1 MIEQFLV
8 RWTQKVD
15 IAVCDDNLSD
25 REIIRQQL
33 SIYFSDRFIEYN
45 IDSYEN
51 GVNLIYS
58 IEDGEYYDIIFLD
71 MYMDKL
77 NGIQVA
83 EKLRNMNYKGKIIFL
98 TVTSKYAVESYDV
111 EASGYLVKPHDID
124 KISMVLDRVLS
135 NYENVHTY
143 QIKKR
148 NSVIQVLYSEIE
160 YIESSNSKCIL
171 HRTDGNEYTIYK
183 KLNDIEE
190 EINHRAFLRC
200 HQSYLVNMNKIES
213 VENDFTMK
221 SGDVVPIRT
230 RNLNEIKKEYYNFSI
245 RNERIKSMEA
255 LFVGLGVAL
264 LLSLVATVF
273 YLVEIARNKNAE
285 YLKGQIEISR
295 LDNEIL
301 ELQKEERKAM
311 LANSQVVNISEDSV
325 IINSVTPQ
333 KDFEEELHALD
344 ATKKGYYDAILT
356 YALKYPKVEASVRKY
371 YQTISYGP
379 RKTICRIQIKGGDV
393 IVKVSLGKLKI
404 KKGMEPLKLK
414 TIKIVVK
421 DDASLEEAKKQIELG
436 YYKQSGAMT
445 VGVKEGVAA

>member
-1 MIEQFLV
+1 
-8 RWTQKVD
+8 
-15 IAVCDDNLSD
+15 
-25 REIIRQQL
+25 
-33 SIYFSDRFIEYN
+33 
-45 IDSYEN
+45 
-51 GVNLIYS
+51 
-58 IEDGEYYDIIFLD
+58 
-71 MYMDKL
+71 
-77 NGIQVA
+77 
-83 EKLRNMNYKGKIIFL
+83 
-98 TVTSKYAVESYDV
+98 
-111 EASGYLVKPHDID
+111 
-124 KISMVLDRVLS
+124 
-135 NYENVHTY
+135 
-143 QIKKR
+143 
-148 NSVIQVLYSEIE
+148 
-160 YIESSNSKCIL
+160 
-171 HRTDGNEYTIYK
+171 
-183 KLNDIEE
+183 
-190 EINHRAFLRC
+190 
-200 HQSYLVNMNKIES
+200 
-213 VENDFTMK
+213 
-221 SGDVVPIRT
+221 
-230 RNLNEIKKEYYNFSI
+230 
-245 RNERIKSMEA
+245 MEA

-311 LANSQVVNISEDSV
+311 FANSQVVNISEDSV

>member
-1 MIEQFLV
+1 
-8 RWTQKVD
+8 
-15 IAVCDDNLSD
+15 
-25 REIIRQQL
+25 
-33 SIYFSDRFIEYN
+33 
-45 IDSYEN
+45 
-51 GVNLIYS
+51 
-58 IEDGEYYDIIFLD
+58 
-71 MYMDKL
+71 
-77 NGIQVA
+77 
-83 EKLRNMNYKGKIIFL
+83 
-98 TVTSKYAVESYDV
+98 
-111 EASGYLVKPHDID
+111 
-124 KISMVLDRVLS
+124 
-135 NYENVHTY
+135 
-143 QIKKR
+143 
-148 NSVIQVLYSEIE
+148 
-160 YIESSNSKCIL
+160 
-171 HRTDGNEYTIYK
+171 
-183 KLNDIEE
+183 
-190 EINHRAFLRC
+190 
-200 HQSYLVNMNKIES
+200 
-213 VENDFTMK
+213 
-221 SGDVVPIRT
+221 
-230 RNLNEIKKEYYNFSI
+230 
-245 RNERIKSMEA
+245 MEA

>member
-1 MIEQFLV
+1 
-8 RWTQKVD
+8 
-15 IAVCDDNLSD
+15 
-25 REIIRQQL
+25 
-33 SIYFSDRFIEYN
+33 
-45 IDSYEN
+45 
-51 GVNLIYS
+51 
-58 IEDGEYYDIIFLD
+58 
-71 MYMDKL
+71 
-77 NGIQVA
+77 
-83 EKLRNMNYKGKIIFL
+83 
-98 TVTSKYAVESYDV
+98 
-111 EASGYLVKPHDID
+111 
-124 KISMVLDRVLS
+124 
-135 NYENVHTY
+135 
-143 QIKKR
+143 
-148 NSVIQVLYSEIE
+148 
-160 YIESSNSKCIL
+160 
-171 HRTDGNEYTIYK
+171 
-183 KLNDIEE
+183 
-190 EINHRAFLRC
+190 
-200 HQSYLVNMNKIES
+200 
-213 VENDFTMK
+213 
-221 SGDVVPIRT
+221 
-230 RNLNEIKKEYYNFSI
+230 
-245 RNERIKSMEA
+245 MEA

-445 VGVKEGVAA
+445 VGVKEGVVA

>member
-1 MIEQFLV
+1 
-8 RWTQKVD
+8 
-15 IAVCDDNLSD
+15 
-25 REIIRQQL
+25 
-33 SIYFSDRFIEYN
+33 
-45 IDSYEN
+45 
-51 GVNLIYS
+51 
-58 IEDGEYYDIIFLD
+58 
-71 MYMDKL
+71 
-77 NGIQVA
+77 
-83 EKLRNMNYKGKIIFL
+83 
-98 TVTSKYAVESYDV
+98 
-111 EASGYLVKPHDID
+111 
-124 KISMVLDRVLS
+124 
-135 NYENVHTY
+135 
-143 QIKKR
+143 
-148 NSVIQVLYSEIE
+148 
-160 YIESSNSKCIL
+160 
-171 HRTDGNEYTIYK
+171 
-183 KLNDIEE
+183 
-190 EINHRAFLRC
+190 
-200 HQSYLVNMNKIES
+200 
-213 VENDFTMK
+213 
-221 SGDVVPIRT
+221 
-230 RNLNEIKKEYYNFSI
+230 
-245 RNERIKSMEA
+245 MEA

-344 ATKKGYYDAILT
+344 ATKQGYYDAILT

>member
-1 MIEQFLV
+1 
-8 RWTQKVD
+8 
-15 IAVCDDNLSD
+15 
-25 REIIRQQL
+25 
-33 SIYFSDRFIEYN
+33 
-45 IDSYEN
+45 
-51 GVNLIYS
+51 
-58 IEDGEYYDIIFLD
+58 
-71 MYMDKL
+71 
-77 NGIQVA
+77 
-83 EKLRNMNYKGKIIFL
+83 
-98 TVTSKYAVESYDV
+98 
-111 EASGYLVKPHDID
+111 
-124 KISMVLDRVLS
+124 
-135 NYENVHTY
+135 
-143 QIKKR
+143 
-148 NSVIQVLYSEIE
+148 
-160 YIESSNSKCIL
+160 
-171 HRTDGNEYTIYK
+171 
-183 KLNDIEE
+183 
-190 EINHRAFLRC
+190 
-200 HQSYLVNMNKIES
+200 
-213 VENDFTMK
+213 
-221 SGDVVPIRT
+221 
-230 RNLNEIKKEYYNFSI
+230 
-245 RNERIKSMEA
+245 MEA

-264 LLSLVATVF
+264 LLSLVAIVF

>member
-1 MIEQFLV
+1 
-8 RWTQKVD
+8 
-15 IAVCDDNLSD
+15 
-25 REIIRQQL
+25 
-33 SIYFSDRFIEYN
+33 
-45 IDSYEN
+45 
-51 GVNLIYS
+51 
-58 IEDGEYYDIIFLD
+58 
-71 MYMDKL
+71 
-77 NGIQVA
+77 
-83 EKLRNMNYKGKIIFL
+83 
-98 TVTSKYAVESYDV
+98 
-111 EASGYLVKPHDID
+111 
-124 KISMVLDRVLS
+124 
-135 NYENVHTY
+135 
-143 QIKKR
+143 
-148 NSVIQVLYSEIE
+148 
-160 YIESSNSKCIL
+160 
-171 HRTDGNEYTIYK
+171 
-183 KLNDIEE
+183 
-190 EINHRAFLRC
+190 
-200 HQSYLVNMNKIES
+200 
-213 VENDFTMK
+213 
-221 SGDVVPIRT
+221 
-230 RNLNEIKKEYYNFSI
+230 
-245 RNERIKSMEA
+245 MEA

-264 LLSLVATVF
+264 LLSLVDTVF

-356 YALKYPKVEASVRKY
+356 YSLKYPKVEASVRKY

>member
-1 MIEQFLV
+1 
-8 RWTQKVD
+8 
-15 IAVCDDNLSD
+15 
-25 REIIRQQL
+25 
-33 SIYFSDRFIEYN
+33 
-45 IDSYEN
+45 
-51 GVNLIYS
+51 
-58 IEDGEYYDIIFLD
+58 
-71 MYMDKL
+71 
-77 NGIQVA
+77 
-83 EKLRNMNYKGKIIFL
+83 
-98 TVTSKYAVESYDV
+98 
-111 EASGYLVKPHDID
+111 
-124 KISMVLDRVLS
+124 
-135 NYENVHTY
+135 
-143 QIKKR
+143 
-148 NSVIQVLYSEIE
+148 
-160 YIESSNSKCIL
+160 
-171 HRTDGNEYTIYK
+171 
-183 KLNDIEE
+183 
-190 EINHRAFLRC
+190 
-200 HQSYLVNMNKIES
+200 
-213 VENDFTMK
+213 
-221 SGDVVPIRT
+221 
-230 RNLNEIKKEYYNFSI
+230 
-245 RNERIKSMEA
+245 MEA

-325 IINSVTPQ
+325 IINSVTHQ

>member
-1 MIEQFLV
+1 
-8 RWTQKVD
+8 
-15 IAVCDDNLSD
+15 
-25 REIIRQQL
+25 
-33 SIYFSDRFIEYN
+33 
-45 IDSYEN
+45 
-51 GVNLIYS
+51 
-58 IEDGEYYDIIFLD
+58 
-71 MYMDKL
+71 
-77 NGIQVA
+77 
-83 EKLRNMNYKGKIIFL
+83 
-98 TVTSKYAVESYDV
+98 
-111 EASGYLVKPHDID
+111 
-124 KISMVLDRVLS
+124 
-135 NYENVHTY
+135 
-143 QIKKR
+143 
-148 NSVIQVLYSEIE
+148 
-160 YIESSNSKCIL
+160 
-171 HRTDGNEYTIYK
+171 
-183 KLNDIEE
+183 
-190 EINHRAFLRC
+190 
-200 HQSYLVNMNKIES
+200 
-213 VENDFTMK
+213 
-221 SGDVVPIRT
+221 
-230 RNLNEIKKEYYNFSI
+230 
-245 RNERIKSMEA
+245 MEA

-356 YALKYPKVEASVRKY
+356 YALKYTKVEASVRKY

>member
-1 MIEQFLV
+1 
-8 RWTQKVD
+8 
-15 IAVCDDNLSD
+15 
-25 REIIRQQL
+25 
-33 SIYFSDRFIEYN
+33 
-45 IDSYEN
+45 
-51 GVNLIYS
+51 
-58 IEDGEYYDIIFLD
+58 
-71 MYMDKL
+71 
-77 NGIQVA
+77 
-83 EKLRNMNYKGKIIFL
+83 
-98 TVTSKYAVESYDV
+98 
-111 EASGYLVKPHDID
+111 
-124 KISMVLDRVLS
+124 
-135 NYENVHTY
+135 
-143 QIKKR
+143 
-148 NSVIQVLYSEIE
+148 
-160 YIESSNSKCIL
+160 
-171 HRTDGNEYTIYK
+171 
-183 KLNDIEE
+183 
-190 EINHRAFLRC
+190 
-200 HQSYLVNMNKIES
+200 
-213 VENDFTMK
+213 
-221 SGDVVPIRT
+221 
-230 RNLNEIKKEYYNFSI
+230 
-245 RNERIKSMEA
+245 MEA

-311 LANSQVVNISEDSV
+311 FANSQVVNISEDSV

-393 IVKVSLGKLKI
+393 IAKVSLGKLKI

>member
-1 MIEQFLV
+1 
-8 RWTQKVD
+8 
-15 IAVCDDNLSD
+15 
-25 REIIRQQL
+25 
-33 SIYFSDRFIEYN
+33 
-45 IDSYEN
+45 
-51 GVNLIYS
+51 
-58 IEDGEYYDIIFLD
+58 
-71 MYMDKL
+71 
-77 NGIQVA
+77 
-83 EKLRNMNYKGKIIFL
+83 
-98 TVTSKYAVESYDV
+98 
-111 EASGYLVKPHDID
+111 
-124 KISMVLDRVLS
+124 
-135 NYENVHTY
+135 
-143 QIKKR
+143 
-148 NSVIQVLYSEIE
+148 
-160 YIESSNSKCIL
+160 
-171 HRTDGNEYTIYK
+171 
-183 KLNDIEE
+183 
-190 EINHRAFLRC
+190 
-200 HQSYLVNMNKIES
+200 
-213 VENDFTMK
+213 
-221 SGDVVPIRT
+221 
-230 RNLNEIKKEYYNFSI
+230 
-245 RNERIKSMEA
+245 MEA

-344 ATKKGYYDAILT
+344 ATKKGYYVAILT

>member
-1 MIEQFLV
+1 
-8 RWTQKVD
+8 
-15 IAVCDDNLSD
+15 
-25 REIIRQQL
+25 
-33 SIYFSDRFIEYN
+33 
-45 IDSYEN
+45 
-51 GVNLIYS
+51 
-58 IEDGEYYDIIFLD
+58 
-71 MYMDKL
+71 
-77 NGIQVA
+77 
-83 EKLRNMNYKGKIIFL
+83 
-98 TVTSKYAVESYDV
+98 
-111 EASGYLVKPHDID
+111 
-124 KISMVLDRVLS
+124 
-135 NYENVHTY
+135 
-143 QIKKR
+143 
-148 NSVIQVLYSEIE
+148 
-160 YIESSNSKCIL
+160 
-171 HRTDGNEYTIYK
+171 
-183 KLNDIEE
+183 
-190 EINHRAFLRC
+190 
-200 HQSYLVNMNKIES
+200 
-213 VENDFTMK
+213 
-221 SGDVVPIRT
+221 
-230 RNLNEIKKEYYNFSI
+230 
-245 RNERIKSMEA
+245 MEA

-285 YLKGQIEISR
+285 YLEGQIEISR

>member
-1 MIEQFLV
+1 
-8 RWTQKVD
+8 
-15 IAVCDDNLSD
+15 
-25 REIIRQQL
+25 
-33 SIYFSDRFIEYN
+33 
-45 IDSYEN
+45 
-51 GVNLIYS
+51 
-58 IEDGEYYDIIFLD
+58 
-71 MYMDKL
+71 
-77 NGIQVA
+77 
-83 EKLRNMNYKGKIIFL
+83 
-98 TVTSKYAVESYDV
+98 
-111 EASGYLVKPHDID
+111 
-124 KISMVLDRVLS
+124 
-135 NYENVHTY
+135 
-143 QIKKR
+143 
-148 NSVIQVLYSEIE
+148 
-160 YIESSNSKCIL
+160 
-171 HRTDGNEYTIYK
+171 
-183 KLNDIEE
+183 
-190 EINHRAFLRC
+190 
-200 HQSYLVNMNKIES
+200 
-213 VENDFTMK
+213 
-221 SGDVVPIRT
+221 
-230 RNLNEIKKEYYNFSI
+230 
-245 RNERIKSMEA
+245 MEA

-356 YALKYPKVEASVRKY
+356 YALKYPKVEAGVRKY

>member
-1 MIEQFLV
+1 
-8 RWTQKVD
+8 
-15 IAVCDDNLSD
+15 
-25 REIIRQQL
+25 
-33 SIYFSDRFIEYN
+33 
-45 IDSYEN
+45 
-51 GVNLIYS
+51 
-58 IEDGEYYDIIFLD
+58 
-71 MYMDKL
+71 
-77 NGIQVA
+77 
-83 EKLRNMNYKGKIIFL
+83 
-98 TVTSKYAVESYDV
+98 
-111 EASGYLVKPHDID
+111 
-124 KISMVLDRVLS
+124 
-135 NYENVHTY
+135 
-143 QIKKR
+143 
-148 NSVIQVLYSEIE
+148 
-160 YIESSNSKCIL
+160 
-171 HRTDGNEYTIYK
+171 
-183 KLNDIEE
+183 
-190 EINHRAFLRC
+190 
-200 HQSYLVNMNKIES
+200 
-213 VENDFTMK
+213 
-221 SGDVVPIRT
+221 
-230 RNLNEIKKEYYNFSI
+230 
-245 RNERIKSMEA
+245 MEA

-264 LLSLVATVF
+264 LLSLVATAF

>member
-1 MIEQFLV
+1 
-8 RWTQKVD
+8 
-15 IAVCDDNLSD
+15 
-25 REIIRQQL
+25 
-33 SIYFSDRFIEYN
+33 
-45 IDSYEN
+45 
-51 GVNLIYS
+51 
-58 IEDGEYYDIIFLD
+58 
-71 MYMDKL
+71 
-77 NGIQVA
+77 
-83 EKLRNMNYKGKIIFL
+83 
-98 TVTSKYAVESYDV
+98 
-111 EASGYLVKPHDID
+111 
-124 KISMVLDRVLS
+124 
-135 NYENVHTY
+135 
-143 QIKKR
+143 
-148 NSVIQVLYSEIE
+148 
-160 YIESSNSKCIL
+160 
-171 HRTDGNEYTIYK
+171 
-183 KLNDIEE
+183 
-190 EINHRAFLRC
+190 
-200 HQSYLVNMNKIES
+200 
-213 VENDFTMK
+213 
-221 SGDVVPIRT
+221 
-230 RNLNEIKKEYYNFSI
+230 
-245 RNERIKSMEA
+245 MEA

-356 YALKYPKVEASVRKY
+356 YALKYPKVDASVRKY

>member
-1 MIEQFLV
+1 
-8 RWTQKVD
+8 
-15 IAVCDDNLSD
+15 
-25 REIIRQQL
+25 
-33 SIYFSDRFIEYN
+33 
-45 IDSYEN
+45 
-51 GVNLIYS
+51 
-58 IEDGEYYDIIFLD
+58 
-71 MYMDKL
+71 
-77 NGIQVA
+77 
-83 EKLRNMNYKGKIIFL
+83 
-98 TVTSKYAVESYDV
+98 
-111 EASGYLVKPHDID
+111 
-124 KISMVLDRVLS
+124 
-135 NYENVHTY
+135 
-143 QIKKR
+143 
-148 NSVIQVLYSEIE
+148 
-160 YIESSNSKCIL
+160 
-171 HRTDGNEYTIYK
+171 
-183 KLNDIEE
+183 
-190 EINHRAFLRC
+190 
-200 HQSYLVNMNKIES
+200 
-213 VENDFTMK
+213 
-221 SGDVVPIRT
+221 
-230 RNLNEIKKEYYNFSI
+230 
-245 RNERIKSMEA
+245 MEA

-325 IINSVTPQ
+325 IINSVTTQ

>member
-1 MIEQFLV
+1 
-8 RWTQKVD
+8 
-15 IAVCDDNLSD
+15 
-25 REIIRQQL
+25 
-33 SIYFSDRFIEYN
+33 
-45 IDSYEN
+45 
-51 GVNLIYS
+51 
-58 IEDGEYYDIIFLD
+58 
-71 MYMDKL
+71 
-77 NGIQVA
+77 
-83 EKLRNMNYKGKIIFL
+83 
-98 TVTSKYAVESYDV
+98 
-111 EASGYLVKPHDID
+111 
-124 KISMVLDRVLS
+124 
-135 NYENVHTY
+135 
-143 QIKKR
+143 
-148 NSVIQVLYSEIE
+148 
-160 YIESSNSKCIL
+160 
-171 HRTDGNEYTIYK
+171 
-183 KLNDIEE
+183 
-190 EINHRAFLRC
+190 
-200 HQSYLVNMNKIES
+200 
-213 VENDFTMK
+213 
-221 SGDVVPIRT
+221 
-230 RNLNEIKKEYYNFSI
+230 
-245 RNERIKSMEA
+245 MEA

-264 LLSLVATVF
+264 LLSLVDTVF

-371 YQTISYGP
+371 YQKISYGP

>member
-1 MIEQFLV
+1 
-8 RWTQKVD
+8 
-15 IAVCDDNLSD
+15 
-25 REIIRQQL
+25 
-33 SIYFSDRFIEYN
+33 
-45 IDSYEN
+45 
-51 GVNLIYS
+51 
-58 IEDGEYYDIIFLD
+58 
-71 MYMDKL
+71 
-77 NGIQVA
+77 
-83 EKLRNMNYKGKIIFL
+83 
-98 TVTSKYAVESYDV
+98 
-111 EASGYLVKPHDID
+111 
-124 KISMVLDRVLS
+124 
-135 NYENVHTY
+135 
-143 QIKKR
+143 
-148 NSVIQVLYSEIE
+148 
-160 YIESSNSKCIL
+160 
-171 HRTDGNEYTIYK
+171 
-183 KLNDIEE
+183 
-190 EINHRAFLRC
+190 
-200 HQSYLVNMNKIES
+200 
-213 VENDFTMK
+213 
-221 SGDVVPIRT
+221 
-230 RNLNEIKKEYYNFSI
+230 
-245 RNERIKSMEA
+245 MEA

-379 RKTICRIQIKGGDV
+379 RKTICRIKIKGGDV

>member
-1 MIEQFLV
+1 
-8 RWTQKVD
+8 
-15 IAVCDDNLSD
+15 
-25 REIIRQQL
+25 
-33 SIYFSDRFIEYN
+33 
-45 IDSYEN
+45 
-51 GVNLIYS
+51 
-58 IEDGEYYDIIFLD
+58 
-71 MYMDKL
+71 
-77 NGIQVA
+77 
-83 EKLRNMNYKGKIIFL
+83 
-98 TVTSKYAVESYDV
+98 
-111 EASGYLVKPHDID
+111 
-124 KISMVLDRVLS
+124 
-135 NYENVHTY
+135 
-143 QIKKR
+143 
-148 NSVIQVLYSEIE
+148 
-160 YIESSNSKCIL
+160 
-171 HRTDGNEYTIYK
+171 
-183 KLNDIEE
+183 
-190 EINHRAFLRC
+190 
-200 HQSYLVNMNKIES
+200 
-213 VENDFTMK
+213 
-221 SGDVVPIRT
+221 
-230 RNLNEIKKEYYNFSI
+230 
-245 RNERIKSMEA
+245 MEA

-404 KKGMEPLKLK
+404 KKGIEPLKLK

>member
-1 MIEQFLV
+1 
-8 RWTQKVD
+8 
-15 IAVCDDNLSD
+15 
-25 REIIRQQL
+25 
-33 SIYFSDRFIEYN
+33 
-45 IDSYEN
+45 
-51 GVNLIYS
+51 
-58 IEDGEYYDIIFLD
+58 
-71 MYMDKL
+71 
-77 NGIQVA
+77 
-83 EKLRNMNYKGKIIFL
+83 
-98 TVTSKYAVESYDV
+98 
-111 EASGYLVKPHDID
+111 
-124 KISMVLDRVLS
+124 
-135 NYENVHTY
+135 
-143 QIKKR
+143 
-148 NSVIQVLYSEIE
+148 
-160 YIESSNSKCIL
+160 
-171 HRTDGNEYTIYK
+171 
-183 KLNDIEE
+183 
-190 EINHRAFLRC
+190 
-200 HQSYLVNMNKIES
+200 
-213 VENDFTMK
+213 
-221 SGDVVPIRT
+221 
-230 RNLNEIKKEYYNFSI
+230 
-245 RNERIKSMEA
+245 MEA

-356 YALKYPKVEASVRKY
+356 YVLKYPKVEASVRKY

-421 DDASLEEAKKQIELG
+421 DDTSLEEAKKQIELG

>member
-1 MIEQFLV
+1 
-8 RWTQKVD
+8 
-15 IAVCDDNLSD
+15 
-25 REIIRQQL
+25 
-33 SIYFSDRFIEYN
+33 
-45 IDSYEN
+45 
-51 GVNLIYS
+51 
-58 IEDGEYYDIIFLD
+58 
-71 MYMDKL
+71 
-77 NGIQVA
+77 
-83 EKLRNMNYKGKIIFL
+83 
-98 TVTSKYAVESYDV
+98 
-111 EASGYLVKPHDID
+111 
-124 KISMVLDRVLS
+124 
-135 NYENVHTY
+135 
-143 QIKKR
+143 
-148 NSVIQVLYSEIE
+148 
-160 YIESSNSKCIL
+160 
-171 HRTDGNEYTIYK
+171 
-183 KLNDIEE
+183 
-190 EINHRAFLRC
+190 
-200 HQSYLVNMNKIES
+200 
-213 VENDFTMK
+213 
-221 SGDVVPIRT
+221 
-230 RNLNEIKKEYYNFSI
+230 
-245 RNERIKSMEA
+245 MEA

-371 YQTISYGP
+371 YQKISYGP

>member
-1 MIEQFLV
+1 
-8 RWTQKVD
+8 
-15 IAVCDDNLSD
+15 
-25 REIIRQQL
+25 
-33 SIYFSDRFIEYN
+33 
-45 IDSYEN
+45 
-51 GVNLIYS
+51 
-58 IEDGEYYDIIFLD
+58 
-71 MYMDKL
+71 
-77 NGIQVA
+77 
-83 EKLRNMNYKGKIIFL
+83 
-98 TVTSKYAVESYDV
+98 
-111 EASGYLVKPHDID
+111 
-124 KISMVLDRVLS
+124 
-135 NYENVHTY
+135 
-143 QIKKR
+143 
-148 NSVIQVLYSEIE
+148 
-160 YIESSNSKCIL
+160 
-171 HRTDGNEYTIYK
+171 
-183 KLNDIEE
+183 
-190 EINHRAFLRC
+190 
-200 HQSYLVNMNKIES
+200 
-213 VENDFTMK
+213 
-221 SGDVVPIRT
+221 
-230 RNLNEIKKEYYNFSI
+230 
-245 RNERIKSMEA
+245 MEA

-436 YYKQSGAMT
+436 YYKQSCAMT

>member
-1 MIEQFLV
+1 
-8 RWTQKVD
+8 
-15 IAVCDDNLSD
+15 
-25 REIIRQQL
+25 
-33 SIYFSDRFIEYN
+33 
-45 IDSYEN
+45 
-51 GVNLIYS
+51 
-58 IEDGEYYDIIFLD
+58 
-71 MYMDKL
+71 
-77 NGIQVA
+77 
-83 EKLRNMNYKGKIIFL
+83 
-98 TVTSKYAVESYDV
+98 
-111 EASGYLVKPHDID
+111 
-124 KISMVLDRVLS
+124 
-135 NYENVHTY
+135 
-143 QIKKR
+143 
-148 NSVIQVLYSEIE
+148 
-160 YIESSNSKCIL
+160 
-171 HRTDGNEYTIYK
+171 
-183 KLNDIEE
+183 
-190 EINHRAFLRC
+190 
-200 HQSYLVNMNKIES
+200 
-213 VENDFTMK
+213 
-221 SGDVVPIRT
+221 
-230 RNLNEIKKEYYNFSI
+230 
-245 RNERIKSMEA
+245 MEA

-371 YQTISYGP
+371 YQTISYGS

>member
-1 MIEQFLV
+1 MLF
-8 RWTQKVD
+8 R
-15 IAVCDDNLSD
+15 S
-25 REIIRQQL
+25 
-33 SIYFSDRFIEYN
+33 
-45 IDSYEN
+45 
-51 GVNLIYS
+51 
-58 IEDGEYYDIIFLD
+58 
-71 MYMDKL
+71 
-77 NGIQVA
+77 
-83 EKLRNMNYKGKIIFL
+83 
-98 TVTSKYAVESYDV
+98 
-111 EASGYLVKPHDID
+111 
-124 KISMVLDRVLS
+124 
-135 NYENVHTY
+135 
-143 QIKKR
+143 
-148 NSVIQVLYSEIE
+148 
-160 YIESSNSKCIL
+160 
-171 HRTDGNEYTIYK
+171 
-183 KLNDIEE
+183 
-190 EINHRAFLRC
+190 
-200 HQSYLVNMNKIES
+200 
-213 VENDFTMK
+213 
-221 SGDVVPIRT
+221 
-230 RNLNEIKKEYYNFSI
+230 
-245 RNERIKSMEA
+245 IKSMEA

-356 YALKYPKVEASVRKY
+356 YALKYPKVEASIRKY

>member
-1 MIEQFLV
+1 
-8 RWTQKVD
+8 
-15 IAVCDDNLSD
+15 
-25 REIIRQQL
+25 
-33 SIYFSDRFIEYN
+33 
-45 IDSYEN
+45 
-51 GVNLIYS
+51 
-58 IEDGEYYDIIFLD
+58 
-71 MYMDKL
+71 
-77 NGIQVA
+77 
-83 EKLRNMNYKGKIIFL
+83 
-98 TVTSKYAVESYDV
+98 
-111 EASGYLVKPHDID
+111 
-124 KISMVLDRVLS
+124 
-135 NYENVHTY
+135 
-143 QIKKR
+143 
-148 NSVIQVLYSEIE
+148 
-160 YIESSNSKCIL
+160 
-171 HRTDGNEYTIYK
+171 
-183 KLNDIEE
+183 
-190 EINHRAFLRC
+190 
-200 HQSYLVNMNKIES
+200 
-213 VENDFTMK
+213 
-221 SGDVVPIRT
+221 
-230 RNLNEIKKEYYNFSI
+230 
-245 RNERIKSMEA
+245 MEA

-333 KDFEEELHALD
+333 KYFEEELHALD

-356 YALKYPKVEASVRKY
+356 YALKYPKVEASIRKY

-445 VGVKEGVAA
+445 VGVKEG

>member
-1 MIEQFLV
+1 
-8 RWTQKVD
+8 
-15 IAVCDDNLSD
+15 
-25 REIIRQQL
+25 
-33 SIYFSDRFIEYN
+33 
-45 IDSYEN
+45 
-51 GVNLIYS
+51 
-58 IEDGEYYDIIFLD
+58 
-71 MYMDKL
+71 
-77 NGIQVA
+77 
-83 EKLRNMNYKGKIIFL
+83 
-98 TVTSKYAVESYDV
+98 
-111 EASGYLVKPHDID
+111 
-124 KISMVLDRVLS
+124 
-135 NYENVHTY
+135 
-143 QIKKR
+143 
-148 NSVIQVLYSEIE
+148 
-160 YIESSNSKCIL
+160 
-171 HRTDGNEYTIYK
+171 
-183 KLNDIEE
+183 
-190 EINHRAFLRC
+190 
-200 HQSYLVNMNKIES
+200 
-213 VENDFTMK
+213 
-221 SGDVVPIRT
+221 
-230 RNLNEIKKEYYNFSI
+230 
-245 RNERIKSMEA
+245 MEA

-404 KKGMEPLKLK
+404 KKGIEPLKLK

-445 VGVKEGVAA
+445 VGVKEGVVA

>member
-1 MIEQFLV
+1 
-8 RWTQKVD
+8 
-15 IAVCDDNLSD
+15 
-25 REIIRQQL
+25 
-33 SIYFSDRFIEYN
+33 
-45 IDSYEN
+45 
-51 GVNLIYS
+51 
-58 IEDGEYYDIIFLD
+58 
-71 MYMDKL
+71 
-77 NGIQVA
+77 
-83 EKLRNMNYKGKIIFL
+83 
-98 TVTSKYAVESYDV
+98 
-111 EASGYLVKPHDID
+111 
-124 KISMVLDRVLS
+124 
-135 NYENVHTY
+135 
-143 QIKKR
+143 
-148 NSVIQVLYSEIE
+148 
-160 YIESSNSKCIL
+160 
-171 HRTDGNEYTIYK
+171 
-183 KLNDIEE
+183 
-190 EINHRAFLRC
+190 
-200 HQSYLVNMNKIES
+200 
-213 VENDFTMK
+213 
-221 SGDVVPIRT
+221 
-230 RNLNEIKKEYYNFSI
+230 
-245 RNERIKSMEA
+245 MEA

-414 TIKIVVK
+414 AIKIVVK

>member
-1 MIEQFLV
+1 
-8 RWTQKVD
+8 
-15 IAVCDDNLSD
+15 
-25 REIIRQQL
+25 
-33 SIYFSDRFIEYN
+33 
-45 IDSYEN
+45 
-51 GVNLIYS
+51 
-58 IEDGEYYDIIFLD
+58 
-71 MYMDKL
+71 
-77 NGIQVA
+77 
-83 EKLRNMNYKGKIIFL
+83 
-98 TVTSKYAVESYDV
+98 
-111 EASGYLVKPHDID
+111 
-124 KISMVLDRVLS
+124 
-135 NYENVHTY
+135 
-143 QIKKR
+143 
-148 NSVIQVLYSEIE
+148 
-160 YIESSNSKCIL
+160 
-171 HRTDGNEYTIYK
+171 
-183 KLNDIEE
+183 
-190 EINHRAFLRC
+190 
-200 HQSYLVNMNKIES
+200 
-213 VENDFTMK
+213 
-221 SGDVVPIRT
+221 
-230 RNLNEIKKEYYNFSI
+230 
-245 RNERIKSMEA
+245 MEA

-264 LLSLVATVF
+264 LLSLVATIF

>member
-1 MIEQFLV
+1 
-8 RWTQKVD
+8 
-15 IAVCDDNLSD
+15 
-25 REIIRQQL
+25 
-33 SIYFSDRFIEYN
+33 
-45 IDSYEN
+45 
-51 GVNLIYS
+51 
-58 IEDGEYYDIIFLD
+58 
-71 MYMDKL
+71 
-77 NGIQVA
+77 
-83 EKLRNMNYKGKIIFL
+83 
-98 TVTSKYAVESYDV
+98 
-111 EASGYLVKPHDID
+111 
-124 KISMVLDRVLS
+124 
-135 NYENVHTY
+135 
-143 QIKKR
+143 
-148 NSVIQVLYSEIE
+148 
-160 YIESSNSKCIL
+160 
-171 HRTDGNEYTIYK
+171 
-183 KLNDIEE
+183 
-190 EINHRAFLRC
+190 
-200 HQSYLVNMNKIES
+200 
-213 VENDFTMK
+213 
-221 SGDVVPIRT
+221 
-230 RNLNEIKKEYYNFSI
+230 
-245 RNERIKSMEA
+245 MEA

-311 LANSQVVNISEDSV
+311 LANSQVVNILEDSV